1 MTMKPNSPPVE
12 TARNKLADTMN
23 LAAWIRRSSRDNNLN
38 RFCVEPFSGLDITH
52 SGRVYMCC
60 ADWRPVP
67 VGNMLETPLM
77 DIWMGKPASDLRSS
91 ILDQSFRFCRATC
104 PLLENPRGPVRIG
117 SAPPA
122 LPSLD
127 RLNRLTLSYDP
138 TCNLKCPSCRTA
150 HLGSSE
156 NTELIHRM
164 VIQSGILQRTNLLYI
179 AGDGDPIA
187 SPLYWSLLRS
197 LDPLPLNPKL
207 AVRLHT
213 NGLLLTPE
221 RWAELGETSRRV
233 INICVSV
240 DAACEDTYRINRGGS
255 WRLLQDNLAFISSL
269 PGISL
274 EMNFVVQANNFR
286 EMTDFVRLAFG
297 YSAKVIFFAG
307 LRNWDAPK
315 RPGGAVFL
323 GPDHLNRAVH
333 LPSHPQH
340 RQLLEILQDPIF
352 KDPRILLADY
362 LA

>member
-1 MTMKPNSPPVE
+1 
-12 TARNKLADTMN
+12 MN

-127 RLNRLTLSYDP
+127 RLIRLTLSYDP
-138 TCNLKCPSCRTA
+138 TCTLKCPSCRTA

-213 NGLLLTPE
+213 NGLRME
-221 RWAELGETSRRV
+221 RRAGGEERCGSAAGRMVAGGPAQISGVSGYIPGQPIPQRPCVNAEIPLRR
-233 INICVSV
+233 
-240 DAACEDTYRINRGGS
+240 AAMCC
-255 WRLLQDNLAFISSL
+255 RLRFLA
-269 PGISL
+269 
-274 EMNFVVQANNFR
+274 
-286 EMTDFVRLAFG
+286 
-297 YSAKVIFFAG
+297 
-307 LRNWDAPK
+307 
-315 RPGGAVFL
+315 
-323 GPDHLNRAVH
+323 
-333 LPSHPQH
+333 
-340 RQLLEILQDPIF
+340 
-352 KDPRILLADY
+352 
-362 LA
+362 